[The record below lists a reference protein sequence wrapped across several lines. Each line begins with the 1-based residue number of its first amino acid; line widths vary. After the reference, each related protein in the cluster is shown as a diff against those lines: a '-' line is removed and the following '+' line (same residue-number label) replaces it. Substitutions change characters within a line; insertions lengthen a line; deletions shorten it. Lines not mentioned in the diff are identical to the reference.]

1 MTNIYA
7 DALAT
12 VIARELIR
20 DDAAKMV
27 EGVEVVDEREAT
39 FTIQSPDNRVFQISV
54 MDVTDDN

>member
-12 VIARELIR
+12 VIARELVR
-20 DDAAKMV
+20 DTARMV

-39 FTIQSPDNRVFQISV
+39 FTVQSPDGRSFLISV
-54 MDVTDDN
+54 MDVTDDI